1 MGGYYINIMMIEI
14 LLATTLACS
23 DADELILKVNKSG
36 SVYSSEV
43 KKDIIKIIKTNTE
56 TGCYEGSERNS

>member
-14 LLATTLACS
+14 LLATVIGCS
-23 DADELILKVNKSG
+23 EAEDLILKVNKSG

-43 KKDIIKIIKTNTE
+43 KKDIIKIIKTTTE

>member
-1 MGGYYINIMMIEI
+1 MMMIEF
-14 LLATTLACS
+14 LLATVIGCS
-23 DADELILKVNKSG
+23 EAEDLILKVNKSG

-56 TGCYEGSERNS
+56 TGCYEGSEHNS

>member
-1 MGGYYINIMMIEI
+1 MMIEI
-14 LLATTLACS
+14 LLATVIGCS
-23 DADELILKVNKSG
+23 EAEDLILKVNKSG

>member
-1 MGGYYINIMMIEI
+1 MIEI
-14 LLATTLACS
+14 LLATVIGCS
-23 DADELILKVNKSG
+23 EAEDLILKVNKPG

-56 TGCYEGSERNS
+56 TVCYEGSERNS